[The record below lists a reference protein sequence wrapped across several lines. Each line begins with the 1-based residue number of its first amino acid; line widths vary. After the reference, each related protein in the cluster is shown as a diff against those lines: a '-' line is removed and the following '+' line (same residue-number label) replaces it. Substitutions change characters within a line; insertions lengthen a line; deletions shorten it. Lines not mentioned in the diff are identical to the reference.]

1 MPRIEIAQDSAGL
14 RPQERRKEV
23 RVSVE
28 YPIEVSGFDTLGRFD
43 TEETSTQDIS
53 SSSCSFHLKMEVEK
67 GMVLAIRMLT
77 DTGQANPA
85 PVLFYVT
92 RVDRTAKG
100 YCIGAVKLAPRAPW
114 SAEIHDAQPHQR
126 FLF

>member
-1 MPRIEIAQDSAGL
+1 MARTNTTLDSSDL
-14 RPQERRKEV
+14 RPQDRRREQ
-23 RVSVE
+23 RIAVE
-28 YPIEVSGFDTLGRFD
+28 YPIEVSGFDCMGRFG
-43 TEETSTQDIS
+43 TEDTSTQDVS
-53 SSSCSFHLKMEVEK
+53 GSSCSFHLKMEVEK
-67 GMVLAIRMLT
+67 GMVLAIRMLADADNAT
-77 DTGQANPA
+77 PA

-114 SAEIHDAQPHQR
+114 NAEIHDANAHQK